1 MLSHHI
7 TGEIKM
13 RSFVKSHVSRTALIA
28 GMAVAAWSPN
38 VYACSDTPVL
48 ASICVMAVPF
58 TFGNFNRQFVLAA
71 GQEVA
76 INSYTALYSLIGV
89 TYGGNATTTFK
100 LPDLRGKFVI
110 AADGVNYNAG
120 ATGGK
125 SAITLTTAQLPPH
138 LFTLTALPVALN
150 GVTVST
156 VLPTLTGTVA
166 IASSV
171 ATGTVSDLK
180 MNVVNG
186 GGGTGTPS
194 GNYLGKVSLTA
205 ATFYSAATPD
215 ATLNAGAIS
224 GGTVSVAIPA
234 STSTV
239 TLPGST
245 VAGTVGGTATVSGN
259 TNVVG
264 TGAAIDIRPPYI
276 ALTYY
281 IAATNG
287 LYPSRD

>member
-1 MLSHHI
+1 M
-7 TGEIKM
+7 K
-13 RSFVKSHVSRTALIA
+13 SFVRNRVSSVALFA
-28 GMAVAAWSPN
+28 GVVAAAWSPASF
-38 VYACSDTPVL
+38 ACSDTPVL

-58 TFGNFNRQFVLAA
+58 TFGSFNRQYILAT
-71 GQEVA
+71 GQDLS
-76 INSYTALYSLIGV
+76 INNYTALYSLIGT
-89 TYGGNATTTFK
+89 TYGQTNNTSFK

-125 SAITLTTAQLPPH
+125 GASTLTTAQLPPH
-138 LFTLTALPVALN
+138 LFTVTALPVAL
-150 GVTVST
+150 GAVTVST
-156 VLPTLTGTVA
+156 VLPTLSTTVN

-180 MNVVNG
+180 LNVVG
-186 GGGTGTPS
+186 GSGGATSPS
-194 GNYLGKVSLTA
+194 GNYLGKSSSPLVNV
-205 ATFYSAATPD
+205 YSSATPD
-215 ATLNAGAIS
+215 AALNAGAIS
-224 GGTVSVAIPA
+224 GGNVSVTVPA
-234 STSTV
+234 SSSVV
-239 TLPGST
+239 TFPSST

-281 IAATNG
+281 IAAQNG

>member
-1 MLSHHI
+1 M
-7 TGEIKM
+7 K
-13 RSFVKSHVSRTALIA
+13 SFVRNRVSNVALFA
-28 GMAVAAWSPN
+28 GVLAAAWSPASI
-38 VYACSDTPVL
+38 ACYDTPVL

-58 TFGNFNRQFVLAA
+58 TFGSFNRQYILAT
-71 GQEVA
+71 GQDLS
-76 INSYTALYSLIGV
+76 INNYTALYSLIGT
-89 TYGGNATTTFK
+89 TYGQTNNTSFK

-138 LFTLTALPVALN
+138 LFTVTALPVAL
-150 GVTVST
+150 GAVTFST
-156 VLPTLTGTVA
+156 VLPTLSATVS

-180 MNVVNG
+180 LNVVG
-186 GGGTGTPS
+186 GSGGATSPS
-194 GNYLGKVSLTA
+194 GNYLGKSSSPLVNV
-205 ATFYSAATPD
+205 YSSATPD
-215 ATLNAGAIS
+215 AALNAGAIS
-224 GGTVSVAIPA
+224 GGNVSVTVPA
-234 STSTV
+234 SSSVV
-239 TLPGST
+239 TFPSST

-281 IAATNG
+281 IAAQNG

>member
-1 MLSHHI
+1 M
-7 TGEIKM
+7 K
-13 RSFVKSHVSRTALIA
+13 SFVRNRVSNVALFA
-28 GMAVAAWSPN
+28 GVLAAAWSPASF
-38 VYACSDTPVL
+38 ACSDTPVL

-58 TFGNFNRQFVLAA
+58 TFGSFNRQYILAT
-71 GQEVA
+71 GQDLS
-76 INSYTALYSLIGV
+76 INNYTALYSLIGT
-89 TYGGNATTTFK
+89 TYGQTNNTSFK

-138 LFTLTALPVALN
+138 LFTVTALPVAL
-150 GVTVST
+150 GAVTFST
-156 VLPTLTGTVA
+156 VLPTLSATVS

-180 MNVVNG
+180 LNVVG
-186 GGGTGTPS
+186 GSGGATSPS
-194 GNYLGKVSLTA
+194 GNYLGKSSSPLVNV
-205 ATFYSAATPD
+205 YSSATPD
-215 ATLNAGAIS
+215 AALNAGAIS
-224 GGTVSVAIPA
+224 GGNVSVTVPA
-234 STSTV
+234 SSSVV
-239 TLPGST
+239 TFPSST

-281 IAATNG
+281 IAAQNG

>member
-1 MLSHHI
+1 M
-7 TGEIKM
+7 K
-13 RSFVKSHVSRTALIA
+13 SFVRNRVSNVALFA
-28 GMAVAAWSPN
+28 GVLAAAWSPASI
-38 VYACSDTPVL
+38 ACSDTPVL

-58 TFGNFNRQFVLAA
+58 TFGSFNRQYILAT
-71 GQEVA
+71 GQDLS
-76 INSYTALYSLIGV
+76 INNYTALYSLIGT
-89 TYGGNATTTFK
+89 TYGQTNNTSFK

-138 LFTLTALPVALN
+138 LFTVTALPVAL
-150 GVTVST
+150 GAVTFST
-156 VLPTLTGTVA
+156 VLPTLSATVS

-180 MNVVNG
+180 LNVVG
-186 GGGTGTPS
+186 GSGGATSPS
-194 GNYLGKVSLTA
+194 GNYLGKSSSPLVNV
-205 ATFYSAATPD
+205 YSSATPD
-215 ATLNAGAIS
+215 AALNAGAIS
-224 GGTVSVAIPA
+224 GGNVSVTVPA
-234 STSTV
+234 SSSVV
-239 TLPGST
+239 TFPSST

-264 TGAAIDIRPPYI
+264 TGAEVDIRPPYI

-281 IAATNG
+281 IAAQNG

>member
-1 MLSHHI
+1 M
-7 TGEIKM
+7 K
-13 RSFVKSHVSRTALIA
+13 SFVRNRVSNVALFA
-28 GMAVAAWSPN
+28 GVLAAAWSPASI
-38 VYACSDTPVL
+38 ACSDTPVL

-58 TFGNFNRQFVLAA
+58 TFGSFNRQYILAT
-71 GQEVA
+71 GQDLS
-76 INSYTALYSLIGV
+76 INNYTALYSLIGT
-89 TYGGNATTTFK
+89 TYGQTNNTSFK

-138 LFTLTALPVALN
+138 LFTVTALPVAL
-150 GVTVST
+150 GAVTFST
-156 VLPTLTGTVA
+156 VLPTLSTTIN

-171 ATGTVSDLK
+171 ATGTVSGLK
-180 MNVVNG
+180 LNVVG
-186 GGGTGTPS
+186 GSGGVTSPS
-194 GNYLGKVSLTA
+194 GNYLGKSTSPLVNV
-205 ATFYSAATPD
+205 YSSATPD
-215 ATLNAGAIS
+215 AALNAGAIS
-224 GGTVSVAIPA
+224 GGNVSVTVPA
-234 STSTV
+234 SSSVV
-239 TLPGST
+239 TFPSST

-281 IAATNG
+281 IAAQNG